1 MTLLHAFAAILVYAV
16 IAFLAA
22 SAGQQRAEHKGS
34 LTVFPVLK
42 LYRILVWSGGVAC
55 AVGGAQEV
63 ISEGFTFT
71 GIFFS
76 IISIGTVLLPLQS
89 VVVSSEGVGSLPVLL
104 AKGVIIP
111 WNGILRVEHRTR
123 GTLIVVVGV
132 KGTVTHTRYNAEP
145 ELFESLLKAHVD
157 KERWK

>member
-1 MTLLHAFAAILVYAV
+1 MFHAFAVILIYIV

-22 SAGQQRAEHKGS
+22 SAGRQHAEQQGNV
-34 LTVFPVLK
+34 TVFPVLK

-55 AVGGAQEV
+55 AVGAAQEFFSQGV
-63 ISEGFTFT
+63 TLT

-76 IISIGTVLLPLQS
+76 IIATVTIVLPLQS
-89 VVVSSEGVGSLPVLL
+89 VVVTSDGVGMLPVLL
-104 AKGVIIP
+104 TKGVMIP
-111 WNGILRVEHRTR
+111 WNCILRVEHRSR
-123 GTLIVVVGV
+123 GTLIVVVGE

-157 KERWK
+157 KARWK